1 MQNSCRFLL
10 LIPMLTLAPALA
22 GAADAPA
29 EQAAPT
35 GAPATTL
42 PPKLPDWAPKPR
54 PNVVEDRLRLE
65 VNLFGASPSTQLRVD
80 ESLTQQGT
88 EINAEDDLG
97 LDDFQLLPQV
107 ELALLPGKHHLVRLS
122 AFAMHRSADKRIET
136 PISFDNEDYL
146 VNERVDSLL
155 NMTLFGLTY
164 GYRFLVHQ
172 RAEITATL
180 GIQIAD
186 VEANAVVRNRVVRE
200 SESGVAPLP
209 LIGVE
214 GRFDFTPRL
223 AAEARVQYLTVAV
236 SDVDGSVLDARLA
249 LTWRFNPYLSMGLGY
264 RTFQIDVDSRD
275 EDTPGFVD
283 LSVDGP
289 LLFVRASM

>member
-1 MQNSCRFLL
+1 MQNSCRLLL
-10 LIPMLTLAPALA
+10 LIPMIALAPALA

-29 EQAAPT
+29 EQAAPA
-35 GAPATTL
+35 GSAAEQPA
-42 PPKLPDWAPKPR
+42 KLPDWAPKPR
-54 PNVVEDRLRLE
+54 PNVVEDRMRLE
-65 VNLFGASPSTQLRVD
+65 VNLFGASPSTKLRVD

-107 ELALLPGKHHLVRLS
+107 EFTLLPGKHHLVRLS
-122 AFAMHRSADKRIET
+122 AFAMHRSADKRIEM

-164 GYRFLVHQ
+164 GYRFVVHQ
-172 RAEITATL
+172 RAEISATI

-214 GRFDFTPRL
+214 GRFDFTPRW
-223 AAEARVQYLTVAV
+223 AVEARAQYLTVNV
-236 SDVDGSVLDARLA
+236 SDVDGSILDARLA
-249 LTWRFNPYLSMGLGY
+249 LTWRLNPYLLMGLGY

-275 EDTPGFVD
+275 EDTPGFVN

>member
-1 MQNSCRFLL
+1 MPNSCRLL
-10 LIPMLTLAPALA
+10 LVIPVLALAPLLA
-22 GAADAPA
+22 VAAESAAPA
-29 EQAAPT
+29 GPP
-35 GAPATTL
+35 GKLPATL
-42 PPKLPDWAPKPR
+42 PEWAPKPR
-54 PNVVEDRLRLE
+54 PNVVEDRLRIE
-65 VNLFGASPSTQLRVD
+65 VNLFGASPSTDLRVD
-80 ESLTQQGT
+80 ESPTLPGT
-88 EINAEDDLG
+88 ELNAEDDLG

-107 ELALLPGKHHLVRLS
+107 EFTLLPGQHHLVRLS
-122 AFAMHRSADKRIET
+122 AFAMHRSADKQIEQA
-136 PISFDNEDYL
+136 ISFDNEDYI
-146 VNERVDSLL
+146 VGERVDSLL
-155 NMTLFGLTY
+155 NITMFGLTY

-172 RAEITATL
+172 RAEISATF

-186 VEANAVVRNRVVRE
+186 VEANAVVRSRVVRE

-209 LIGVE
+209 LVGVE

-223 AAEARVQYLTVAV
+223 AVEARAQYLAV
-236 SDVDGSVLDARLA
+236 DVSEVDGSILDARLA
-249 LTWRFNPYLSMGLGY
+249 LTWRLNPYLAVGLGY